1 LGFLTDFSFTTDTS
15 VHRLQSVAAAG
26 VLSPP
31 LEADLKA
38 LTVVVQHPGRA
49 KNADATL
56 NRDINGRVELT
67 EKVGDE
73 YDEKVAIRIFTTED
87 KEEDQRANER
97 TMLEVIQR
105 HDIPMYRVFHKDSKD
120 WANNAWTKERIQ
132 NLGRLTKDPVDIP
145 FGRPSSNE
153 GFLYAGAVQTYLDTY
168 KKPQPLIEFGAT
180 KDLIV
185 KKWCHDGGV
194 LATVLING
202 RYMNGGSH
210 TEHGWVVNGYA
221 PMKFVGM
228 EDCGEASI
236 KPPQAVDKP
245 LSELTDVELM
255 ARVKG
260 MEQEEKAKLPLE
272 IRQRVAKLLAAQ
284 MKK

>member
-1 LGFLTDFSFTTDTS
+1 MPRGASDIGPISRHPRC
-15 VHRLQSVAAAG
+15 VQSVAAARD
-26 VLSPP
+26 LSPP

-67 EKVGDE
+67 EKAGDE
-73 YDEKVAIRIFTTED
+73 YDEKVAIRVFTTDD
-87 KEEDQRANER
+87 KEGDQRANER
-97 TMLEVIQR
+97 TMLEVILR

-120 WANNAWTKERIQ
+120 WAGNDWTKVRIQ
-132 NLGRLTKDPVDIP
+132 SLGRLTNDPVLIP
-145 FGRPSSNE
+145 LGRPSSNE
-153 GFLYAGAVQTYLDTY
+153 GFLYAGAVQTFIDTY

-221 PMKFVGM
+221 PMKVVGL

-236 KPPQAVDKP
+236 KPPQAVAKP
-245 LSELTDVELM
+245 LSELTDEELV

-260 MEQEEKAKLPLE
+260 MELEEKQKLPLE
-272 IRQRVAKLLAAQ
+272 IRQKVAKLLLLA
-284 MKK
+284 KK